1 MLKHK
6 HGALETH
13 MDLNHSQRDGQPA
26 SLSETSWRYR
36 GWLVA
41 AAAMVGL
48 MFGPSTIAI
57 LSFGIFMHPLEAAFG
72 WSRPEVAIAS
82 TIVSYT
88 AMVIAPLQGYLVDR
102 YGTRP
107 VIVPCVPLFA
117 LAVGAMYFLPAV
129 HWLYYLAWIVLPV
142 TGIGVF
148 PLSYIRVVSS
158 WFDKK
163 LGLAIGIANAGI
175 GIGNAA
181 LPLILNRLIR
191 DHGWRVGF
199 LGMAVL
205 ALAVTFPAVFFL
217 IQEKPGTD
225 THTLAKT
232 QADRQDFRLAVSS
245 KRFRLMA
252 MIFVLLGLVST
263 ALVVHQI
270 PLLID
275 AGLTPQRAALVQATF
290 GIFVIVGRIAT
301 GLLIDLLDAP
311 LVMMAWVLGAAATC
325 LLYASDVTGN
335 LVFLCG
341 ALLGMLIGAEFDV
354 LGYLLKRYFGMHSF
368 GKLHGIVFAVFQFGA
383 GAGAALLPFIRQ
395 STGSYREGLLL
406 FAGAMLICVL
416 LLWLLRRTDTNP

>member
-1 MLKHK
+1 M
-6 HGALETH
+6 A
-13 MDLNHSQRDGQPA
+13 LNHFQREDQSQSHP
-26 SLSETSWRYR
+26 ETSWQYR

-48 MFGPSTIAI
+48 MFGPSTIVF
-57 LSFGIFMHPLEAAFG
+57 LSFGIFIHPLEAAFG

-117 LAVGAMYFLPAV
+117 LAVGAMYFLPPV
-129 HWLYYLAWIVLPV
+129 HSLYYFAWIVLPI

-148 PLSYIRVVSS
+148 PLSYIRAVSS

-175 GIGNAA
+175 GIGNAV
-181 LPLILNRLIR
+181 LPLILNYLISN
-191 DHGWRVGF
+191 HGWRVGF

-205 ALAVTFPAVFFL
+205 VLVVTFPVVFFL
-217 IQEKPGTD
+217 IQEKPGTAIR
-225 THTLAKT
+225 TLART
-232 QADRQDFRLAVSS
+232 HADEQDFRLAVNS

-252 MIFVLLGLVST
+252 AIFVLLGLIST

-275 AGLTPQRAALVQATF
+275 AGLTPRRAALVQVTF
-290 GIFVIVGRIAT
+290 GIFVIVGRIAS
-301 GLLIDLLDAP
+301 GFLIDLVDAP
-311 LVMMAWVLGAAATC
+311 LVMMVWVLGGTAAC
-325 LLYASDVTGN
+325 LLYASDITSN

-354 LGYLLKRYFGMHSF
+354 LGYLLKHYFGMRSF

-383 GAGAALLPFIRQ
+383 GAGSALLPFIRQ

-406 FAGAMLICVL
+406 FAGATVICVL
-416 LLWLLRRTDTNP
+416 LLWLLRRTETTP

>member
-1 MLKHK
+1 
-6 HGALETH
+6 
-13 MDLNHSQRDGQPA
+13 MDLNHPQRTGLLASPA
-26 SLSETSWRYR
+26 ETSWRYR

-41 AAAMVGL
+41 VAAMVGL

-57 LSFGIFMHPLEAAFG
+57 LSFGVFIHPLEAAFG

-102 YGTRP
+102 YGARP
-107 VIVPCVPLFA
+107 VILPCVPLFA

-142 TGIGVF
+142 VGIGVF
-148 PLSYIRVVSS
+148 PLSYVRVVSS

-175 GIGNAA
+175 GIGNAV
-181 LPLILNRLIR
+181 LPLIVNRLIR

-205 ALAVTFPAVFFL
+205 ALIVTFPAVFFL
-217 IQEKPGTD
+217 IKEKPGTA
-225 THTLAKT
+225 THTRART
-232 QADRQDFRLAVSS
+232 QADKQDFRLAVSS
-245 KRFRLMA
+245 RRFRLMA
-252 MIFVLLGLVST
+252 VIFVLLGLVST

-290 GIFVIVGRIAT
+290 GIFVIVGRVAT
-301 GLLIDLLDAP
+301 GFLIDLLDAP
-311 LVMMAWVLGAAATC
+311 LVMMTWVLGATATC
-325 LLYASDVTGN
+325 LLYASDITSN

-341 ALLGMLIGAEFDV
+341 ALFGMLIGAEFDV
-354 LGYLLKRYFGMHSF
+354 LGYLLKRYFGMRSF
-368 GKLHGIVFAVFQFGA
+368 GKLHGIVFAFFQFGA

-395 STGSYREGLLL
+395 STGSYREGLFL
-406 FAGAMLICVL
+406 FAAAMLICVVM
-416 LLWLLRRTDTNP
+416 LWLLRRTETKR